1 MYIGKMSGI
10 YKTKYM
16 AAKLDVWREENK
28 EFAQQHPNV
37 YFQRQREYR
46 DELWEREVEDAKA
59 QAYLKCIKDAEALY
73 LRQRVED
80 GDFEGMPELEAIYSK
95 IKNRRSNGGA
105 LYRFYWVTVNV
116 APGVGLADLQAKI
129 EKYVHRKIVKRAE
142 WVIEQR
148 GKSENTMGEGMH
160 MHMLVEQSG
169 ALFLGDFTRNTRN
182 TFKTLVG
189 NDLHVHVL
197 GCKSEKDVEARRKY
211 MQGEKVGKTEAE
223 GAEKRE
229 KCAIDKVW
237 RLKNNILPMY
247 IHENGTH
254 GLQEETSSDQESRS
268 QKDEDDISSTYE
280 GSVDDEANGA
290 RVEDCDRV

>member
-1 MYIGKMSGI
+1 MSGI

-16 AAKLDVWREENK
+16 AAKLDVWREDDDNK
-28 EFAQQHPNV
+28 ALARTHPDV
-37 YFQRQREYR
+37 YYQRQREYR

-73 LRQRVED
+73 LRQRVEA
-80 GDFEGMPELEAIYSK
+80 GDFEGMPELEEIYSK

-105 LYRFYWVTVNV
+105 LYRYYWVTVNV

-211 MQGEKVGKTEAE
+211 MEGEKVGKTEAE

-247 IHENGTH
+247 IHDNGTLH
-254 GLQEETSSDQESRS
+254 QLQEEALSETDDGSQEASLCEEEGRS
-268 QKDEDDISSTYE
+268 FRVSED
-280 GSVDDEANGA
+280 GQ
-290 RVEDCDRV
+290 VE

>member
-1 MYIGKMSGI
+1 MTFQTKWMWAQCQA
-10 YKTKYM
+10 YKRDFPQPHQLDYDGDYEKYLI
-16 AAKLDVWREENK
+16 ASERWTDRFNAHLAKL
-28 EFAQQHPNV
+28 
-37 YFQRQREYR
+37 R
-46 DELWEREVEDAKA
+46 DIEVQDAKA
-59 QAYLKCIKDAEALY
+59 QAYLKCIKDAESLY
-73 LRQRVED
+73 LRQRVEA
-80 GDFEGMPELEAIYSK
+80 GDFEGMPELEEIYSK

-105 LYRFYWVTVNV
+105 LYRYYWVTVNV

-129 EKYVHRKIVKRAE
+129 EKYVHRKIIKRAE

-211 MQGEKVGKTEAE
+211 MEGEKVGKTEAE

-247 IHENGTH
+247 IHDNGTH
-254 GLQEETSSDQESRS
+254 QLQEEALSETDDGSQEASLCEEEGRS
-268 QKDEDDISSTYE
+268 FRFSED
-280 GSVDDEANGA
+280 GQ
-290 RVEDCDRV
+290 VE